1 MAKKKAASASSST
14 APKKTAPKKAAA
26 KKSAPKKAV
35 AKSAPALTAEEI
47 GHAAGQVWAALAD
60 TPGQTATTLKKN
72 VEVSG
77 DMAMAAIGWLA
88 REEKLDFDTS
98 GRTVKISLK

>member
-1 MAKKKAASASSST
+1 MAKKKATSGSKST
-14 APKKTAPKKAAA
+14 APEKAAPKKTAA

-35 AKSAPALTAEEI
+35 AKPAPALTAEEI
-47 GHAAGQVWAALAD
+47 GHAAGQVWAALVEA
-60 TPGQTATTLKKN
+60 PGQTATALKKN
-72 VEVSG
+72 VDAPG

-88 REEKLDFDTS
+88 REEKLEFDTS